1 MLGKKE
7 RWEYVQELEIPMSDM
22 PPQLVPCP
30 RCDQPMRSATVKT
43 VIWQGD
49 QLFVVEDI
57 PAQVCGACLEQ
68 YYDDSVT
75 DALRRLTEDKFPAA
89 EIKREVLV
97 PFFSL
102 TGRIQTR
109 TAPIDYEQY

>member
-1 MLGKKE
+1 
-7 RWEYVQELEIPMSDM
+7 MSDM

-57 PAQVCGACLEQ
+57 PAQVCGTCLEQ

-75 DALRRLTEDKFPAA
+75 DALRRLTEDRFPAA

-102 TGRIQTR
+102 VGRIQTR

>member
-1 MLGKKE
+1 MG
-7 RWEYVQELEIPMSDM
+7 ELS
-22 PPQLVPCP
+22 PQLVACP
-30 RCDQPMRSATVKT
+30 RCGQPMHSATVKT

-68 YYDDSVT
+68 YYDENVT
-75 DALRRLTEDKFPAA
+75 DALRQLTEDKFPAA
-89 EIKREVLV
+89 EAKREVLV

-102 TGRIQTR
+102 
-109 TAPIDYEQY
+109 A

>member
-1 MLGKKE
+1 MH
-7 RWEYVQELEIPMSDM
+7 P
-22 PPQLVPCP
+22 
-30 RCDQPMRSATVKT
+30 ATVKT

-49 QLFVVEDI
+49 QLVVVEDI
-57 PAQVCGACLEQ
+57 PAQVCSSCLEQ

-89 EIKREVLV
+89 EINREVLV

-109 TAPIDYEQY
+109 TAPVDYEQY

>member
-1 MLGKKE
+1 
-7 RWEYVQELEIPMSDM
+7 MSDL
-22 PPQLVPCP
+22 PPQSVPCP
-30 RCDQPMRSATVKT
+30 RCDEPMRSATVKT

-57 PAQVCGACLEQ
+57 PAQVCGSCLEQ
-68 YYDDSVT
+68 YYDESVT
-75 DALRRLTEDKFPAA
+75 DALRRLTEDKFPVA
-89 EIKREVLV
+89 EAKREVLV
-97 PFFSL
+97 PLFSL

>member
-1 MLGKKE
+1 
-7 RWEYVQELEIPMSDM
+7 MSDL
-22 PPQLVPCP
+22 PPQSVPCP
-30 RCDQPMRSATVKT
+30 RCDEPMRSATVKT

-57 PAQVCGACLEQ
+57 PAQVCGSCLEQ
-68 YYDDSVT
+68 YYDESVT

-89 EIKREVLV
+89 EAKREVLV
-97 PFFSL
+97 PLFSL

>member
-1 MLGKKE
+1 MGDL
-7 RWEYVQELEIPMSDM
+7 S
-22 PPQLVPCP
+22 PQVVPCP

-57 PAQVCGACLEQ
+57 PAQVCGSCLEQ
-68 YYDDSVT
+68 YYDENVT
-75 DALRRLTEDKFPAA
+75 DALRRLTEDQFPAA
-89 EIKREVLV
+89 EIKRQVLV

>member
-1 MLGKKE
+1 
-7 RWEYVQELEIPMSDM
+7 MSDL

-30 RCDQPMRSATVKT
+30 RCDQPMHSATVKT

-57 PAQVCGACLEQ
+57 PAQVCGSCMEQ
-68 YYDDSVT
+68 YYDENVT
-75 DALRRLTEDKFPAA
+75 DALRRLTEDKFPVA
-89 EIKREVLV
+89 EAKREVVV

-102 TGRIQTR
+102 EGRIQTR
-109 TAPIDYEQY
+109 TAPPDYEQY

>member
-1 MLGKKE
+1 MDE
-7 RWEYVQELEIPMSDM
+7 QPTQY
-22 PPQLVPCP
+22 VPCP
-30 RCDQPMRSATVKT
+30 RCDQPMRSATVRT

-57 PAQVCGACLEQ
+57 PAQVCGSCLEQ
-68 YYDDSVT
+68 YYDENVT

-102 TGRIQTR
+102 TGRIPTR
-109 TAPIDYEQY
+109 MAPIDYEQY

>member
-1 MLGKKE
+1 MNE
-7 RWEYVQELEIPMSDM
+7 M
-22 PPQLVPCP
+22 PPQFALCP
-30 RCDQPMRSATVKT
+30 RCDQPMSSATVRT
-43 VIWQGD
+43 VIWQD
-49 QLFVVEDI
+49 DKLFVVEDI
-57 PAQVCGACLEQ
+57 PAQVCSSCMEQ

-89 EIKREVLV
+89 EVKREVLV

-109 TAPIDYEQY
+109 TAPVDYEQY